1 MKEREVTTLWNRG
14 CTDPI
19 RALLYP
25 LYRWKYH
32 ICAASLWSN
41 PQNAENG
48 GKFPSS
54 KICNA
59 VISTVSK
66 NRNLINLLYYQNLSR
81 ILLFLFMHFVLEA
94 SSSCIDLSVLLP
106 WPENQRMP
114 SLFSLLLSFSIIRVM
129 NDSKKLISSISF
141 V

>member
-94 SSSCIDLSVLLP
+94 LHRLACPVTLAGKSA
-106 WPENQRMP
+106 NA
-114 SLFSLLLSFSIIRVM
+114 FIIFIAPFFFNHTSYER
-129 NDSKKLISSISF
+129 F
-141 V
+141 

>member
-94 SSSCIDLSVLLP
+94 SSSCMSCYLGRRISECLHYFHCFF
-106 WPENQRMP
+106 
-114 SLFSLLLSFSIIRVM
+114 LFQSYELWTILK
-129 NDSKKLISSISF
+129 N
-141 V
+141 